1 MLAELSSGNPRLAR
15 PGATGQERGVLAEL
29 GFGRAGF
36 GKPRAGRVGVL
47 QCRRRALAGLC

>member
-1 MLAELSSGNPRLAR
+1 MSRSHRAGAR
-15 PGATGQERGVLAEL
+15 

-47 QCRRRALAGLC
+47 QGRRRALAGLC